1 MPLRNTSLEI
11 MCRNVRNRTGAVN
24 ITEVHNSNITENM

>member
-11 MCRNVRNRTGAVN
+11 MCRNIRNRTGADNTYNKKYVIKN
-24 ITEVHNSNITENM
+24 I